1 MHMSKVPLFHLVTD
15 VRVGKSLGHMR
26 LDQGFKDGCLNDSSI
41 KIIRA
46 ILLCWQWGKV
56 RRYLYI
62 GHVKRGIKHSRDA
75 IGAVFFVW

>member
-1 MHMSKVPLFHLVTD
+1 
-15 VRVGKSLGHMR
+15 MR
-26 LDQGFKDGCLNDSSI
+26 LDQGFKVGCLNDSSI

-46 ILLCWQWGKV
+46 ILLYWQCGKL

-62 GHVKRGIKHSRDA
+62 GHAKRGIKHNRDA

>member
-1 MHMSKVPLFHLVTD
+1 
-15 VRVGKSLGHMR
+15 MR

-46 ILLCWQWGKV
+46 ILLCCQWDKV

-75 IGAVFFVW
+75 IGAVFFVWQRDIAEI